1 MVIEDRSQ
9 IHRSGS
15 RILEAQQ
22 RRRRALKIVNRYT
35 LLLGGIGLISSPLLY
50 QAAVGGL
57 VGKMLYDLN
66 KLYGTSMTEQKSKAI
81 IASVLGGAHS
91 EWITS
96 YLGNTVKKVLP
107 NVSTVGNAVV
117 RPVVA
122 AGITYAI
129 GKLFIK
135 HFESGAWLKETSAE
149 NVPHLPG
156 PSKSS
161 T

>member
-1 MVIEDRSQ
+1 MVNEERSQ
-9 IHRSGS
+9 ISRS
-15 RILEAQQ
+15 RTRTIAPQ
-22 RRRRALKIVNRYT
+22 RLRRRALNIVNRYT
-35 LLLGGIGLISSPLLY
+35 LLSGGIGLIPSPLLY

-57 VGKMLYDLN
+57 VGKMLYDLS
-66 KLYGTSMTEQKSKAI
+66 KLYGTSMTEQKNKAM

-107 NVSTVGNAVV
+107 GVSAVGTTVV

-161 T
+161 V